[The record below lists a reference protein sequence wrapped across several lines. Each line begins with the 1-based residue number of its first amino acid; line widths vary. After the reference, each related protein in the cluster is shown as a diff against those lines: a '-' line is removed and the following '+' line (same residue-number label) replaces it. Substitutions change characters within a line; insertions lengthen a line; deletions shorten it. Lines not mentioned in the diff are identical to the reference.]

1 MHLQAQGAQRALLA
15 SSTSPSDALLAALA
29 RHHYSTGDLGS
40 LTSTSTAASTSPSSE
55 RARRKAHV
63 LELVGRAEWD
73 EAERELRALVGEDD
87 EDLEVRSLSLI
98 AHQQCRG
105 MADARSLWCR
115 RRRPRSTSPSCSS
128 TRPSSTRSALL
139 PLTAPGTSLTHPA
152 PLTSL
157 QAIAHLHALL
167 SSPSPS
173 LSLAAHHSPAFLFNL
188 CTLYE
193 LRSERAAEDKVR
205 LLVAAAGCGGGA
217 QGIEAASFK
226 LAL

>member
-1 MHLQAQGAQRALLA
+1 MVLSSQAQINLAVVLL
-15 SSTSPSDALLAALA
+15 
-29 RHHYSTGDLGS
+29 YSAKLD
-40 LTSTSTAASTSPSSE
+40 
-55 RARRKAHV
+55 
-63 LELVGRAEWD
+63 
-73 EAERELRALVGEDD
+73 
-87 EDLEVRSLSLI
+87 EVRPP
-98 AHQQCRG
+98 H
-105 MADARSLWCR
+105 
-115 RRRPRSTSPSCSS
+115 PP
-128 TRPSSTRSALL
+128 SALNF
-139 PLTAPGTSLTHPA
+139 SLTHPA

-173 LSLAAHHSPAFLFNL
+173 LSLAAHQSPALLFNL